1 MISRRTFHYLPFILL
16 FFCLVPQL
24 SWGSSPDPSFCASP
38 ENLLVLRLFYQSP
51 ENLRA
56 IAAQY
61 DIWEA
66 HPEKGFVIIG
76 TRCGELEKII
86 GQGWK
91 VEIEPTMTRENQS
104 GLLGLPQI
112 RIYRAPNRFFS

>member
-16 FFCLVPQL
+16 FYCIAPQH

-66 HPEKGFVIIG
+66 NPEKGFVIIG